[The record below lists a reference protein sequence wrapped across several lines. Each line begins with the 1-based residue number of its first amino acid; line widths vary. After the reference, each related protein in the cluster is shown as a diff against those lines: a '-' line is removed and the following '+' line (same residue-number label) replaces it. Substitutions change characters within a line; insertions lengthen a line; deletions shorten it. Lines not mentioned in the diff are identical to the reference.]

1 VSGPLVKSM
10 EKYLDFE
17 DIFLEENGE
26 LFFKSILFEED

>member
-1 VSGPLVKSM
+1 MWKAM
-10 EKYLDFE
+10 QDFE